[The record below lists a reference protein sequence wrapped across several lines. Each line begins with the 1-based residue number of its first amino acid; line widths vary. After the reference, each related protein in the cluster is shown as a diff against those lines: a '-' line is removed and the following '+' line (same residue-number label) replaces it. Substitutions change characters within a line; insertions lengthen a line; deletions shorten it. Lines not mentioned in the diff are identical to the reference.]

1 MVDGVGVQTLRVA
14 HRKWRALSGIRDG
27 VRKLDLR
34 KIGRN
39 LDVLLGHSKY
49 HGLVAQLG
57 GASTQELAS
66 VMRQVDAMS
75 GSDFEQLVAALLR
88 RDGWLDVEVAGG
100 AGDRGADV
108 FARHPLGGRL
118 VVQAKRYSPARAVPS
133 GQVQMFLGTHQLI
146 HEASHSMF
154 VTTSRLTNEGLKLC
168 AAGGVVPVERGC
180 LEDWL
185 AGRWNSLGL
194 RRVAPKPFLEEILHD
209 LASGRTPASQR
220 WAR

>member
-1 MVDGVGVQTLRVA
+1 
-14 HRKWRALSGIRDG
+14 
-27 VRKLDLR
+27 
-34 KIGRN
+34 
-39 LDVLLGHSKY
+39 
-49 HGLVAQLG
+49 
-57 GASTQELAS
+57 
-66 VMRQVDAMS
+66 
-75 GSDFEQLVAALLR
+75 
-88 RDGWLDVEVAGG
+88 
-100 AGDRGADV
+100 
-108 FARHPLGGRL
+108 
-118 VVQAKRYSPARAVPS
+118 
-133 GQVQMFLGTHQLI
+133 MFLGTHQLI